1 MSAAAGTLSLS
12 EASRR
17 PDSAEWRGPK
27 RPYDLVKEFV
37 IALVVITLLVLG
49 LAAVFSSPDDKP
61 VTVHQWANGTTSAN
75 TKFAGQDFVAT
86 ALTELDGSSG
96 VATYGPPYNNTPDA
110 AQKIGPVSLQQ
121 LFGVRI
127 PIDTANDF
135 VLGPLHTQARHDA
148 ALAAALSQYQAAS
161 SDQQGKWTSAYEKAL
176 ADATYADGQI
186 QVAPGDYGP
195 VPVMMASLLGMAQSG
210 ALDQALLASPAFYGT
225 DYTKPLLFI
234 ADGQF
239 LADKA
244 DAQHLSGDQ
253 WGMMNETGNYPGQAW
268 LWLYTMW
275 YQVAPFNT
283 SWSANADA
291 LVWTLMMLLTLL
303 LLLLPLIPGLRSIPK
318 WIPVY
323 KAIWRQH
330 YRALDAEQQAAG
342 GGGGARA
349 PTSA

>member
-1 MSAAAGTLSLS
+1 MSAAGGTLSLS
-12 EASRR
+12 AASRQ
-17 PDSAEWRGPK
+17 PDRAEWTGPK

-49 LAAVFSSPDDKP
+49 LAVLFSSPDDKP
-61 VTVHQWANGTTSAN
+61 VTIQQWANGTTSTN
-75 TKFAGQDFVAT
+75 TKFPGQDFVAT

-96 VATYGPPYNNTPDA
+96 TAGYGPPYNDTPDA

-121 LFGVRI
+121 LFGVHI
-127 PIDTANDF
+127 PVDTANDF
-135 VLGPLHTQARHDA
+135 VLAPLRLQAQHDP
-148 ALAAALSQYQAAS
+148 ALAAALAQWDAAS

-186 QVAPGDYGP
+186 QLAPGDYGP
-195 VPVMMASLLGMAQSG
+195 LPVMMDSLMAMAQSG
-210 ALDQALLASPAFYGT
+210 ALDNALLASKSFYGT

-253 WGMMNETGNYPGQAW
+253 WGMMNETGNFPGQAW

-291 LVWTLMMLLTLL
+291 LVWTLMMILTLL
-303 LLLLPLIPGLRSIPK
+303 LLFLPLIPGLRSIPR

-330 YRALDAEQQAAG
+330 YRALDAEQQ
-342 GGGGARA
+342 GGGARA